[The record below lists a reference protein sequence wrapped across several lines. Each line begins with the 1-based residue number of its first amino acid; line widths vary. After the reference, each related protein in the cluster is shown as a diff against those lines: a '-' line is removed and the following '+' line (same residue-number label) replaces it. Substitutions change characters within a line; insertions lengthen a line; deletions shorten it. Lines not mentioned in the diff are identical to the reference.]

1 MVSMSGG
8 GGGKVRKRSEAQKSG
23 MKSQEWVPPAWVK
36 FVDPGRGVAP
46 DAGQHRLGC
55 NLGPAG
61 TEKPWGTARHP
72 RMLMTTVCSRG
83 STTLRPVIHWL
94 TSTASSNSTVE
105 RPLPV
110 CIHPTAARKPYPPT
124 PQASASKSSTISLQ
138 QSSKLHPIH
147 PPNTW
152 HPSASDR
159 PWHAVA
165 DSRQPQ
171 CSPQSGIPAG
181 AGP

>member
-1 MVSMSGG
+1 MSGG
-8 GGGKVRKRSEAQKSG
+8 GGGKGRKRFEAQKSG
-23 MKSQEWVPPAWVK
+23 IKSQEWVPPAWVK
-36 FVDPGRGVAP
+36 SVDPGRGGAP
-46 DAGQHRLGC
+46 DAGHRLGC
-55 NLGPAG
+55 NLGPVG

-83 STTLRPVIHWL
+83 RTTLRPVIHWL
-94 TSTASSNSTVE
+94 TSTASSNSRVE

-152 HPSASDR
+152 HRTGPGTPS
-159 PWHAVA
+159 PIIG
-165 DSRQPQ
+165 
-171 CSPQSGIPAG
+171 SPNVPRSPEISAG